1 MPTTRNRKNPTD
13 RTEHANRANRPNRT
27 SNAIEANAVR
37 RASGQE
43 AEDLAARYL
52 QARGLQLL
60 ARNVRCRAG
69 EIDLVLREGAQ
80 IVFVEV
86 RLRRNARYG
95 GAAYSI
101 DYRKQAKLLA
111 TARYWLRGRTEQACR
126 FDVVLMDAAQEDRIQ
141 WLRNAF
147 GE

>member
-1 MPTTRNRKNPTD
+1 MPPNRIRPRAAKTTIA
-13 RTEHANRANRPNRT
+13 EHA
-27 SNAIEANAVR
+27 
-37 RASGQE
+37 
-43 AEDLAARYL
+43 AR
-52 QARGLQLL
+52 
-60 ARNVRCRAG
+60 RAG
-69 EIDLVLREGAQ
+69 EIDLVLREREQ

-95 GAAYSI
+95 GAAFSI

-111 TARYWLRGRTEQACR
+111 TARYWLRGRIEQACR

-141 WLRNAF
+141 WIRNAF